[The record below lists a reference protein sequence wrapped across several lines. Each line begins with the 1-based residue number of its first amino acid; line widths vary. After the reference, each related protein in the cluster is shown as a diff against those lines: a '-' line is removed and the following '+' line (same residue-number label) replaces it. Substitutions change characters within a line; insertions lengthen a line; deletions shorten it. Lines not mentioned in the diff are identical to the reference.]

1 MLRTL
6 INKGSYQDSVVL
18 MLLTN
23 KISSIDG
30 VNKVSIMMATPA
42 NKDIFKAGG
51 MDTPELMEASSNDMA
66 IVIDSDLENIE
77 GLVMKETEE
86 FLNNQSAKSNKG
98 SQDKSVKSWEQATNA
113 LPDANLAVISIA
125 GAYAAMEADRAL
137 DENLNV
143 FMFSDNVS
151 LEDEVRLK
159 EKAHEKGLL
168 VMGPDCGTGIING
181 TPIAFANYVEKGK
194 IGIIGASG
202 TGIQELTTIIDKLG
216 EGVSN
221 AIGTGGR
228 DLNAK
233 VGGITMLDAIGV
245 LEQDTDVEVM
255 VIVSKPPAKEVRDK
269 IVNRLE
275 GVSKPVVTLFLGEKP
290 EAHEEGFY
298 HAYTLDEAARIAVKL
313 VRNEPIKLDKHVIE
327 VEGGFDKDE
336 KKTIKAYY
344 SGGTL
349 AYEAA
354 ILLKDTL
361 KLSAGSEAK
370 QEGYILNIEGHEV
383 IDLGDDKYTQGKPHP
398 MIDASTRIE
407 YMKMAA
413 NDESTGVI
421 LFDLVLGYGSHT
433 DMAGEL
439 SKGIKTLQK
448 KAEDENRK
456 LYFVTTIC
464 GTKKDVQ
471 NFDFQKKQME
481 DMGVIVCDSNKIAVE
496 TAMHLIGYEYEES
509 DKEVLPRDVKKTSST
524 EVSENLKE
532 LIENKP
538 KVINIGL
545 KSFADVLEDFKCE
558 VVQFNWAPP
567 AGGDIKLI
575 KALQFLRGYGKENY
589 NEI

>member
-6 INKGSYQDSVVL
+6 VKKGSYQDSVVL

-23 KISSIDG
+23 KISSMDG
-30 VNKVSIMMATPA
+30 VNKVSIMMGTPA

-51 MDTPELMEASSNDMA
+51 METSELMAATSNDMVM
-66 IVIDSDLENIE
+66 VIDSDLDNIE
-77 GLVMKETEE
+77 EIVAKETDE
-86 FLNNQSAKSNKG
+86 FLNNQSAKAKTSKE
-98 SQDKSVKSWEQATNA
+98 DTTVKSWEQATNQ

-168 VMGPDCGTGIING
+168 VMGPDCGTGIIHG
-181 TPIAFANYVEKGK
+181 VPVAFANYVDKGK
-194 IGIIGASG
+194 IGIVGASG
-202 TGIQELTTIIDKLG
+202 TGIQELTTIIDRLG

-228 DLNAK
+228 DLNAA
-233 VGGITMLDAIGV
+233 VGGITMLDAINA
-245 LEQDTDVEVM
+245 LEQDESVEVM
-255 VIVSKPPAKEVRDK
+255 IIVSKPPAKQVRDK
-269 IVNRLE
+269 IVKRLE
-275 GVSKPVVTLFLGEKP
+275 GIEKPVVTLFLGEKP
-290 EAHEEGFY
+290 ETHEKGFY

-313 VRNEPIKLDKHVIE
+313 VRNEEIEIDNTLIEHDDKFVKE
-327 VEGGFDKDE
+327 DN
-336 KKTIKAYY
+336 KTIKAYY

-361 KLSAGSEAK
+361 KLSAGSDVK
-370 QEGYILNIEGHEV
+370 DFILNAQGHEV

-407 YMKMAA
+407 YMKEAA
-413 NDESTGVI
+413 NDKSTGVI
-421 LFDLVLGYGSHT
+421 LFDLVLGYGSHEN
-433 DMAGEL
+433 MAEEL
-439 SKGIKTLQK
+439 SKGIKVLQD
-448 KAEDENRK
+448 KAKEEERK
-456 LYFVTTIC
+456 LFFVTTIC
-464 GTKKDVQ
+464 GTKKDRQ
-471 NFDFQKKQME
+471 GFDSQKKQME
-481 DMGVIVCDSNKIAVE
+481 DLGVIVCDSNKIAVE
-496 TAMHLIGYEYEES
+496 MAMYLVGYKYEELE
-509 DKEVLPRDVKKTSST
+509 KEILPRKVRKVTT
-524 EVSENLKE
+524 PEVSEKVKE

-538 KVINIGL
+538 RVINIGL
-545 KSFADVLEDFKCE
+545 KSFADVLESFDCE
-558 VVQFNWAPP
+558 VVQYNWTPP

-575 KALQFLRGYGKENY
+575 KALQFLRGYGLK
-589 NEI
+589 

>member
-6 INKGSYQDSVVL
+6 VKKGSYQDSVVL

-23 KISSIDG
+23 KISSLEG
-30 VNKVSIMMATPA
+30 VNKVSIMMGTPA

-51 MDTPELMEASSNDMA
+51 METPELMAASSNDMVM
-66 IVIDSDLENIE
+66 VIDSDLENIE
-77 GLVMKETEE
+77 EIVLRETDD
-86 FLNNQSAKSNKG
+86 FLNNQSAKAKTG
-98 SQDKSVKSWEQATNA
+98 KEDKTVKSWEQALNQ

-168 VMGPDCGTGIING
+168 VMGPDCGTGIIHG
-181 TPIAFANYVEKGK
+181 TPIAFANYVDKGK

-202 TGIQELTTIIDKLG
+202 TGIQELTTIIDRLG

-228 DLNAK
+228 DLNAA
-233 VGGITMLDAIGV
+233 VGGITMLDAINV
-245 LEQDTDVEVM
+245 LEQDPSVEVM
-255 VIVSKPPAKEVRDK
+255 IIASKPPAKQVRDK
-269 IVNRLE
+269 IVKRLE
-275 GVSKPVVTLFLGEKP
+275 SIEKPVVTLFLGEKP
-290 EAHEEGFY
+290 ETHEKDFY

-313 VRNEPIKLDKHVIE
+313 VRNESIEFEDTLIEHDDK
-327 VEGGFDKDE
+327 FE
-336 KKTIKAYY
+336 KEDNKTIKAYY

-361 KLSAGSEAK
+361 KLSAGSEVK
-370 QEGYILNIEGHEV
+370 EGYILNVQGHEV

-407 YMKMAA
+407 YMKEAA
-413 NDESTGVI
+413 NDKSTGVI
-421 LFDLVLGYGSHT
+421 LFDIVLGYGSHE

-439 SKGIKTLQK
+439 SKGIKALQE
-448 KAEDENRK
+448 KAKAENRK
-456 LYFVTTIC
+456 LFFVTTIC
-464 GTKKDVQ
+464 GTKKDKQ
-471 NFDFQKKQME
+471 GFDAQKKQME
-481 DMGVIVCDSNKIAVE
+481 DLGVIVCESNKIAVE
-496 TAMHLIGYEYEES
+496 MAMYLIGHKYEELK
-509 DKEVLPRDVKKTSST
+509 KEVLPRKVKKTTSP
-524 EVSENLKE
+524 EVSEKVKE
-532 LIENKP
+532 LIDNKP
-538 KVINIGL
+538 RVINIGL
-545 KSFADVLEDFKCE
+545 KSFAEVLESFDCE
-558 VVQFNWAPP
+558 VVQYNWTPP

-575 KALQFLRGYGKENY
+575 KALQFLRGYGSK
-589 NEI
+589 

>member
-6 INKGSYQDSVVL
+6 VKKGSYQDSVVL

-23 KISSIDG
+23 KISSLEG
-30 VNKVSIMMATPA
+30 VNKVSIMMGTPA

-51 MDTPELMEASSNDMA
+51 METPELMAASSNDMVM
-66 IVIDSDLENIE
+66 VIDSELENIE
-77 GLVMKETEE
+77 EIVAKETDE
-86 FLNNQSAKSNKG
+86 FLNNQSAKAKTG
-98 SQDKSVKSWEQATNA
+98 KEDKTVKSWEQATSQ

-168 VMGPDCGTGIING
+168 VMGPDCGTGIIHG
-181 TPIAFANYVEKGK
+181 IPVAFANYVDKGK
-194 IGIIGASG
+194 IGIVGASG
-202 TGIQELTTIIDKLG
+202 TGIQELTTIIDRLG

-228 DLNAK
+228 DLNAAI
-233 VGGITMLDAIGV
+233 GGITMLDAINA
-245 LEQDTDVEVM
+245 LEQDPSVEVM
-255 VIVSKPPAKEVRDK
+255 IIASKPPAKQVRDK
-269 IVNRLE
+269 IVKRLE
-275 GVSKPVVTLFLGEKP
+275 SIEKPVVTLFLGEKP
-290 EAHEEGFY
+290 ETHEKGFY

-313 VRNEPIKLDKHVIE
+313 VRNEDINIENPVIE
-327 VEGGFDKDE
+327 HEDKFE
-336 KKTIKAYY
+336 KEDNKTIKAYY

-349 AYEAA
+349 AYEAS

-361 KLSAGSEAK
+361 KLSSASEAK
-370 QEGYILNIEGHEV
+370 EGYILNAQGHEV

-407 YMKMAA
+407 YMKEAA
-413 NDESTGVI
+413 NDKSTGVI
-421 LFDLVLGYGSHT
+421 LFDLVLGYGSHE
-433 DMAGEL
+433 DMAAEL
-439 SKGIKTLQK
+439 SKGIKVLQE
-448 KAEDENRK
+448 KAKAENRK
-456 LYFVTTIC
+456 LFFVTTIC
-464 GTKKDVQ
+464 GTKKDKQ
-471 NFDFQKKQME
+471 GFDSQKKQME
-481 DMGVIVCDSNKIAVE
+481 DLGVIVCESNKIAVE
-496 TAMHLIGYEYEES
+496 MAMYLIGYKYEELK
-509 DKEVLPRDVKKTSST
+509 KEILPRKVKKVTT
-524 EVSENLKE
+524 PEVSEKIKE

-545 KSFADVLEDFKCE
+545 KSFAEVLESFNCE
-558 VVQFNWAPP
+558 VVQYNWTPP

-575 KALQFLRGYGKENY
+575 KALQFLRGYGLK
-589 NEI
+589 

>member
-6 INKGSYQDSVVL
+6 VKKGSYQDSVVL

-23 KISSIDG
+23 KISSMDG
-30 VNKVSIMMATPA
+30 VNKVSIMMGTPA

-51 MDTPELMEASSNDMA
+51 METSELMAATSNDMVM
-66 IVIDSDLENIE
+66 VIDSDLDNIE
-77 GLVMKETEE
+77 EIVAKETDE
-86 FLNNQSAKSNKG
+86 FLNNQSAKAKTSKE
-98 SQDKSVKSWEQATNA
+98 DTTVKSWEQATNQ

-168 VMGPDCGTGIING
+168 VMGPDCGTGIIHG
-181 TPIAFANYVEKGK
+181 VPVAFANYVDKGK
-194 IGIIGASG
+194 IGIVGASG
-202 TGIQELTTIIDKLG
+202 TGIQELTTIIDRLG

-228 DLNAK
+228 DLNAA
-233 VGGITMLDAIGV
+233 VGGITMLDAINA
-245 LEQDTDVEVM
+245 LEQDESVEVM
-255 VIVSKPPAKEVRDK
+255 IIVSKPPAKQVRDK
-269 IVNRLE
+269 IVKRLE
-275 GVSKPVVTLFLGEKP
+275 GIEKPVVTLFLGEKP
-290 EAHEEGFY
+290 ETHEKGFY

-313 VRNEPIKLDKHVIE
+313 VRNEEIEIDNTLIEHDDKFVKE
-327 VEGGFDKDE
+327 DN
-336 KKTIKAYY
+336 KTIKAYY

-361 KLSAGSEAK
+361 KLSAGSDVK
-370 QEGYILNIEGHEV
+370 DFILNAQGHEV

-407 YMKMAA
+407 YMKEAA
-413 NDESTGVI
+413 NDKSTGVI
-421 LFDLVLGYGSHT
+421 LFDLVLGYGSHEN
-433 DMAGEL
+433 MAEEL
-439 SKGIKTLQK
+439 SKGIKVLQD
-448 KAEDENRK
+448 KAKEEERK
-456 LYFVTTIC
+456 LFFVTTIC
-464 GTKKDVQ
+464 GTKKDRQ
-471 NFDFQKKQME
+471 GFDSQKKQME
-481 DMGVIVCDSNKIAVE
+481 DLGVIVCDSNKIAVE
-496 TAMHLIGYEYEES
+496 MAMYLVGYKYEELE
-509 DKEVLPRDVKKTSST
+509 KEILPRKVRKVTT
-524 EVSENLKE
+524 PEVSKKVKE

-538 KVINIGL
+538 RVINIGL
-545 KSFADVLEDFKCE
+545 KSFADVLESFDCE
-558 VVQFNWAPP
+558 VVQYNWTPP

-575 KALQFLRGYGKENY
+575 KALQFLRGYGLK
-589 NEI
+589 

>member
-6 INKGSYQDSVVL
+6 VKKGSYQDSVVL

-23 KISSIDG
+23 KISSLEG
-30 VNKVSIMMATPA
+30 VNKVSIMMGTPA

-51 MDTPELMEASSNDMA
+51 METPELMAASSNDMVM
-66 IVIDSDLENIE
+66 VIDSDLENIE
-77 GLVMKETEE
+77 EIVAKETDE
-86 FLNNQSAKSNKG
+86 FLNNQSAKAKTG
-98 SQDKSVKSWEQATNA
+98 KEDKTVKSWEQATSQ

-168 VMGPDCGTGIING
+168 VMGPDCGTGIIHG
-181 TPIAFANYVEKGK
+181 IPVAFANYVDKGK

-202 TGIQELTTIIDKLG
+202 TGIQELTTIIDRLG

-228 DLNAK
+228 DLNAAI
-233 VGGITMLDAIGV
+233 GGITMLDAINA
-245 LEQDTDVEVM
+245 LEQDPSVEVM
-255 VIVSKPPAKEVRDK
+255 IIVSKPPAKQVRDK
-269 IVNRLE
+269 IVKRLE
-275 GVSKPVVTLFLGEKP
+275 GVEKPVVTLFLGEKP
-290 EAHEEGFY
+290 ETHEKGFY

-313 VRNEPIKLDKHVIE
+313 VRNEAVEMEEALIDHEDK
-327 VEGGFDKDE
+327 FE
-336 KKTIKAYY
+336 KEDNKTIKAYY

-349 AYEAA
+349 AYEAS
-354 ILLKDTL
+354 ILIKDTL
-361 KLSAGSEAK
+361 KLSANSEAE
-370 QEGYILNIEGHEV
+370 EGFILNAQGHEV

-413 NDESTGVI
+413 NDPSTGVI
-421 LFDLVLGYGSHT
+421 LFDLVLGYGSHE
-433 DMAGEL
+433 DMAAEL
-439 SKGIKTLQK
+439 SKGIKVLQE
-448 KAEDENRK
+448 KAKAENRK
-456 LYFVTTIC
+456 LFFVTTIC
-464 GTKKDVQ
+464 GTKKDKQ
-471 NFDFQKKQME
+471 GYDSQKKQME
-481 DMGVIVCDSNKIAVE
+481 DLGVIVCESNKIAVE
-496 TAMHLIGYEYEES
+496 MAMYLIGYKYEELK
-509 DKEVLPRDVKKTSST
+509 KEILPRKVKKVTT
-524 EVSENLKE
+524 PEVSEKIKE

-545 KSFADVLEDFKCE
+545 KSFAEVLESFNCE
-558 VVQFNWAPP
+558 VVQYNWTPP

-575 KALQFLRGYGKENY
+575 KALQFLRGYGLK
-589 NEI
+589 